1 MAILETSNG
10 DKYQVNK
17 KVSSKNGRIFV
28 DGKDISLIEKVTKKC
43 KCVDDC
49 KKDKQ

>member
-17 KVSSKNGRIFV
+17 KAGYKNGKILV
-28 DGKDISLIEKVTKKC
+28 DGKKLSKLEKVTKNC
-43 KCVDDC
+43 KCVNNC
-49 KKDKQ
+49 KKH